1 MENFKLMQIIPSM
14 NSGGVEKGTIDV
26 STYLSENNY
35 INYIASSGGQLL
47 NFINDNRTKHIK
59 LPINSK
65 NFFRYPFIANKLQKN
80 INHFGINIVHVRSR
94 SPAWLLPF
102 ISRKNIF
109 TVSTF
114 HNVYGNNN
122 LIKYYYN
129 KQMGNVDS
137 IVAIS
142 NYVKKEIIKQ
152 YSIDEKK
159 ITVINRGCDT
169 DFFNSENVKK
179 DQIQNFLLNYKK
191 FKDKRLILFPGRLTS
206 WKGQLEFLEVVENF
220 KENDLLF
227 VFVGDGKNKSFKNK
241 LLNKIKEKNLNNF
254 CYVIDHMNYDHLRT
268 MYYLSTIIISAP
280 LKPEGFGRIIS
291 ESLSMKKIVLAYNFG
306 GAKDQLNDL
315 NNIYKIEPHNK
326 EILIN
331 RIKKV
336 LEFSQ
341 EEYLNLSNDSR
352 SYVCKFFSKEN
363 MLSKYFDLYLK
374 L

>member
-1 MENFKLMQIIPSM
+1 
-14 NSGGVEKGTIDV
+14 
-26 STYLSENNY
+26 
-35 INYIASSGGQLL
+35 
-47 NFINDNRTKHIK
+47 
-59 LPINSK
+59 
-65 NFFRYPFIANKLQKN
+65 
-80 INHFGINIVHVRSR
+80 
-94 SPAWLLPF
+94 
-102 ISRKNIF
+102 
-109 TVSTF
+109 
-114 HNVYGNNN
+114 
-122 LIKYYYN
+122 
-129 KQMGNVDS
+129 MGNVDS

-169 DFFNSENVKK
+169 DYFNSENVKK

-191 FKDKRLILFPGRLTS
+191 FNDKRLILFPGRLTS

-315 NNIYKIEPHNK
+315 VKGSVCDSSDLLKKYGIDPIPFNIK
-326 EILIN
+326 
-331 RIKKV
+331 
-336 LEFSQ
+336 
-341 EEYLNLSNDSR
+341 NL
-352 SYVCKFFSKEN
+352 
-363 MLSKYFDLYLK
+363 KYIAG
-374 L
+374 